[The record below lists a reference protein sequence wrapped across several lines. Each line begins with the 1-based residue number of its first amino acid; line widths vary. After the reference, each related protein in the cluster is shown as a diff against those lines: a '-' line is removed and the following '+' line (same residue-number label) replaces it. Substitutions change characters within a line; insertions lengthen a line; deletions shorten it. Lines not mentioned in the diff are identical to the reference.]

1 MSGPT
6 VEEMM
11 AANKS
16 IGMLME
22 SLRRAV
28 LTLRPRLG
36 GPRGVPRILSLWDPF
51 LSLVNCGF
59 NMKELVFFLFN
70 IQPNLL
76 LVDPLPLL
84 LDNTPFGLYQDLT
97 VTFSHLPYPY
107 GLRQIYNNCSKDLQR
122 TIA

>member
-28 LTLRPRLG
+28 VTLRPRLG
-36 GPRGVPRILSLWDPF
+36 GPRGVPKI
-51 LSLVNCGF
+51 
-59 NMKELVFFLFN
+59 
-70 IQPNLL
+70 
-76 LVDPLPLL
+76 
-84 LDNTPFGLYQDLT
+84 
-97 VTFSHLPYPY
+97 
-107 GLRQIYNNCSKDLQR
+107 
-122 TIA
+122 